1 MRRRARS
8 ILAVGALLIG
18 GAGFAPIAQA
28 QPAGPAAADTD
39 EVKVFRADVT
49 QEQVPLLLAA
59 GQDGHELGEQVPD
72 RGTATVEVYLT
83 GRQADK
89 LEKQGVDLT
98 EHTLSTGAEKR
109 VGDAAEGV
117 FRPYSGSGGLKE
129 ETLRTARENPGLT
142 KVVSI
147 GRTVKGQDILA
158 LKLTRQ
164 AKKSKDGSRPAVLY
178 MSNQHAREW
187 ITPEMTRRLLHH
199 YLDNYKKDRRI
210 RELVDSTELWFVL
223 SANPDGYDYTFEN
236 TDNRLW
242 RKNLRDVNGDGSIGT
257 GDGVD
262 LNRNFAY
269 KWGYDNE
276 GSSPNPT
283 SQTYRGA
290 GPGSEPE
297 TKALDA
303 FEKRIGFTYGINYH
317 SAAELLLYGVGW
329 QVATNTPDDVLYK
342 ALAGT
347 PENSAIPGYHPQVSS
362 ELYTTNGE
370 ADGHAANVN
379 GMAMFTPEMST
390 CQTASAVDPGDEWN
404 AGDCQSGFNFPDDE
418 RLIQQE
424 FAKNIPFALSV
435 AETAA
440 HPDRPSS
447 SVGLDAPDFTPA
459 PFTTSYSRGAGQEVS
474 VVVRKSVR
482 HKELRYRVN
491 GGRTHEVALRPWRG
505 GETYGGEDNLYF
517 DEYRAK
523 VKDGDAGDKVE
534 VWFTG
539 ETKSGRGTR
548 SEHFTYTVAERPRA
562 DVLVVTEEAQEA
574 QGSQDAQETQGSR
587 DAREAKKAEGARAS
601 HAQVYVDALKANGH
615 RAAVWDVAAQGAPD
629 ALGVLGHFG
638 TVVHHT
644 GAAVPGNATQLQLRA
659 FLNEG
664 GELIEAGERAG
675 GNVDLGGGTLSDDF
689 SQYYLGA
696 YTRTSTTG
704 ATGFTGSGRLDGAGG
719 ALGDAPGNPLD
730 NAGTYSVT
738 SDELPADTYPR
749 FASEGAGKFAGTI
762 NPYGPY
768 AGDWMAAAVHTDDA
782 YKRLTRTVDL
792 TGVNA
797 SDRPTLRTELLWDT
811 ERGYDHAL
819 VEAHTTGADDW
830 TTLPEEG
837 GATATAV
844 PAECEAGFYLDDH
857 PWLEHYLTQSD
868 DGCTATGT
876 TGRWNSLTGSSGGW
890 RQAGF
895 DLSAYAG
902 KSVEVSIAYVTDPG
916 SGGRGVLADETSLV
930 VGGTAT
936 ATEGFETS
944 LGAWQVSG
952 PPAGS
957 PAVLKDWAR
966 TGTLFQTYGAVT
978 TDDTVLLGFGLEH
991 LTDPAAR
998 AALVRKAL
1006 RALDE

>member
-18 GAGFAPIAQA
+18 GASFAPIAQA
-28 QPAGPAAADTD
+28 QPADPGTPDAN

-49 QEQVPLLLAA
+49 KEQVPLLLAT

-72 RGTATVEVYLT
+72 RGTAAVELYLT
-83 GRQADK
+83 EKQAGT
-89 LEKQGVDLT
+89 LEEQGVDLT
-98 EHTLSTGAEKR
+98 EHTLSTQAEKR
-109 VGDAAEGV
+109 VESAADGV
-117 FRPYSGSGGLKE
+117 FRPYSGSGGLRE
-129 ETLRTARENPGLT
+129 EILRTAQENPGLT

-147 GRTVKGQDILA
+147 GKTVNGQDILA
-158 LKLTRQ
+158 LKLTKH
-164 AKKSKDGSRPAVLY
+164 AKKSKDGSKPSVLY

-187 ITPEMTRRLLHH
+187 ITPEMTRRLMHH

-210 RELVDSTELWFVL
+210 REIVDSTELWFVL
-223 SANPDGYDYTFEN
+223 SANPDGYDYTFES

-242 RKNLRDVNGDGSIGT
+242 RKNLRDVNGDGTIST

-269 KWGYDNE
+269 KWGYDDE

-283 SQTYRGA
+283 SETYRGA
-290 GPGSEPE
+290 SPGSEPE

-303 FEKRIGFTYGINYH
+303 FQKRIGFTYGINYH

-347 PENSAIPGYHPQVSS
+347 PDNSAIPGYHPQVSS

-390 CQTASAVDPGDEWN
+390 CKTASDADPDDQWN
-404 AGDCQSGFNFPDDE
+404 ARDCQSGFNFPDDE
-418 RLIQQE
+418 KLIQQE
-424 FAKNIPFALSV
+424 FAKNVPFALSV

-447 SVGLDAPDFTPA
+447 SVGLDAADFTPA
-459 PFTTSYSRGAGQEVS
+459 PFTTSYARGADQEVS

-482 HKELRYRVN
+482 DKELKYRVN
-491 GGRTHEVALRPWRG
+491 GGRTHDATLRPWRG

-523 VKDGDAGDKVE
+523 VRGADPGDRVE

-539 ETKSGRGTR
+539 EEPRGSHDR
-548 SEHFTYTVAERPRA
+548 HGKRAESEHFTYTVAERPRA
-562 DVLVVTEEAQEA
+562 DVLVVAE
-574 QGSQDAQETQGSR
+574 
-587 DAREAKKAEGARAS
+587 EGAKAT
-601 HAQVYVDALKANGH
+601 QTQTYLDALKANGQ
-615 RAAVWDVAAQGAPD
+615 RAAVWDVATQGAPD
-629 ALGVLGHFG
+629 ALGVLGHFDA
-638 TVVHHT
+638 VVHYT

-664 GELIEAGERAG
+664 GKLIEAGEQAG
-675 GNVDLGGGTLSDDF
+675 GDVDLGGGTLSDDF

-696 YTRTSTTG
+696 YTRTATSD
-704 ATGFTGSGRLDGAGG
+704 ATGFTGSGKLDKADGT
-719 ALGDAPGNPLD
+719 LGDAPGNPLD
-730 NAGTYSVT
+730 AAGAYSVT
-738 SDELPADTYPR
+738 SDELDPDTYPQ
-749 FASEGAGKFAGTI
+749 FASEGAGKFAGTV

-768 AGDWMAAAVHTDDA
+768 AGEWMAAAVHTDDA

-792 TGVNA
+792 TGVTA
-797 SDRPTLRTELLWDT
+797 SERPTLRTQLLWDT

-830 TTLPEEG
+830 TTLPEAN
-837 GATATAV
+837 GATGTAV
-844 PAECEAGFYLDDH
+844 PAECAAGFYMAGH
-857 PWLEHYLTQSD
+857 PWLAHYLTLSD
-868 DGCTATGT
+868 EGCTATGT
-876 TGRWNSLTGSSGGW
+876 TGQWNSLTGSSGGW
-890 RQAGF
+890 KQVEF

-902 KSVEVSIAYVTDPG
+902 KSVELSIAYVTDPG
-916 SGGRGVLADETSLV
+916 SGGRGVLADEASLV

-936 ATEGFETS
+936 QTEGFETS

-957 PAVLKDWAR
+957 PAVLKDWTR

-991 LTDPAAR
+991 LAEPAAR
-998 AALVRKAL
+998 AALVRQAL

>member
-18 GAGFAPIAQA
+18 GASFAPIAQA
-28 QPAGPAAADTD
+28 QPADPATPDAN

-49 QEQVPLLLAA
+49 KEQVPLLLAA

-72 RGTATVEVYLT
+72 RGTAAVELYLT
-83 GRQADK
+83 EKQAGT

-98 EHTLSTGAEKR
+98 EHTLSAQSEKR
-109 VGDAAEGV
+109 VESASDGV
-117 FRPYSGSGGLKE
+117 FRPYSGSGGLRE
-129 ETLRTARENPGLT
+129 EILRTARENPGLT

-147 GRTVKGQDILA
+147 GKTVNGQDILA
-158 LKLTRQ
+158 LKLTKH
-164 AKKSKDGSRPAVLY
+164 AKKSRDGSKPAVLY

-187 ITPEMTRRLLHH
+187 ITPEMTRRLMHH

-210 RELVDSTELWFVL
+210 RKIVDSTELWFVL
-223 SANPDGYDYTFEN
+223 SANPDGYDYTFESD
-236 TDNRLW
+236 DNRLW
-242 RKNLRDVNGDGSIGT
+242 RKNLRDVNGDGTIST

-269 KWGYDNE
+269 KWGYDDE

-283 SQTYRGA
+283 SETYRGA
-290 GPGSEPE
+290 SPGSEPE

-303 FEKRIGFTYGINYH
+303 FQKRIGFTYGINYH

-347 PENSAIPGYHPQVSS
+347 PDNSAIPGYHPQVSS

-390 CQTASAVDPGDEWN
+390 CQTASDVDPDDQWN
-404 AGDCQSGFNFPDDE
+404 ARDCQSGFNFPDDE
-418 RLIQQE
+418 ELIQEE

-447 SVGLDAPDFTPA
+447 SVGLDAADFTPA
-459 PFTTSYSRGAGQEVS
+459 PFTTSYARGADQEVS

-482 HKELRYRVN
+482 DKELKYRVN
-491 GGRTHEVALRPWRG
+491 GGRTHDATLRPWRG

-523 VKDGDAGDKVE
+523 VRGADPGDRVE

-539 ETKSGRGTR
+539 ETPRGTHDR
-548 SEHFTYTVAERPRA
+548 HGKRTESAHFTYTVAERPRA
-562 DVLVVTEEAQEA
+562 DVLVVAE
-574 QGSQDAQETQGSR
+574 
-587 DAREAKKAEGARAS
+587 EGAKATRT
-601 HAQVYVDALKANGH
+601 QTYVDALKANGQ
-615 RAAVWDVAAQGAPD
+615 RAAVWDVATQGAPD
-629 ALGVLGHFG
+629 ALGVLGHFD
-638 TVVHHT
+638 TVVHYT

-664 GELIEAGERAG
+664 GKLIEAGEQAG
-675 GNVDLGGGTLSDDF
+675 GEVDLGGGTLSDDF

-696 YTRTSTTG
+696 YTRTATSG
-704 ATGFTGSGRLDGAGG
+704 ATGFAGSGKLDGTGG
-719 ALGDAPGNPLD
+719 TLGDAPGNPLD
-730 NAGTYSVT
+730 AAGAYSVT
-738 SDELPADTYPR
+738 SDELDPGIYPQ
-749 FASEGAGKFAGTI
+749 FASAGAGKFAGTV

-768 AGDWMAAAVHTDDA
+768 AGEWMAAAVHTDDA

-792 TGVNA
+792 TGVTA
-797 SDRPTLRTELLWDT
+797 SDRPVLRTQLLWDT

-830 TTLPEEG
+830 TTLPEAN
-837 GATATAV
+837 GATGTAV
-844 PAECEAGFYLDDH
+844 PAECAAGFYMAGH
-857 PWLEHYLTQSD
+857 PWLAHYLTLSD

-876 TGRWNSLTGSSGGW
+876 TGQWNSLTGSSGGW
-890 RQAGF
+890 KQVEF

-902 KSVEVSIAYVTDPG
+902 KSVELSIAYVTDPG
-916 SGGRGVLADETSLV
+916 SGGRGVLADEASLV

-936 ATEGFETS
+936 QTEGFETS

-957 PAVLKDWAR
+957 PAVLKDWTR

-991 LTDPAAR
+991 LAEPAAR
-998 AALVRKAL
+998 AALVRQAL
-1006 RALDE
+1006 HALDE

>member
-18 GAGFAPIAQA
+18 GASFAPIAQA
-28 QPAGPAAADTD
+28 QPADPATPDAN

-49 QEQVPLLLAA
+49 KEQVPLLLAA

-72 RGTATVEVYLT
+72 RGTAAVELYLT
-83 GRQADK
+83 EKQAGT

-98 EHTLSTGAEKR
+98 EHTLSAQSEKR
-109 VGDAAEGV
+109 VESAADGV
-117 FRPYSGSGGLKE
+117 FRPYSGSGGLRE
-129 ETLRTARENPGLT
+129 EILRTARENPGLT

-147 GRTVKGQDILA
+147 GKTVNGQDILA
-158 LKLTRQ
+158 LKLTRH
-164 AKKSKDGSRPAVLY
+164 AKKSRDGSKPAVLY

-187 ITPEMTRRLLHH
+187 ITPEMTRRLMHH

-210 RELVDSTELWFVL
+210 RKIVDSTELWFVL
-223 SANPDGYDYTFEN
+223 SANPDGYDYTFESD
-236 TDNRLW
+236 DNRLW
-242 RKNLRDVNGDGSIGT
+242 RKNLRDVNGDGTIST

-269 KWGYDNE
+269 KWGYDDE

-283 SQTYRGA
+283 SETYRGA
-290 GPGSEPE
+290 SPGSEPE

-303 FEKRIGFTYGINYH
+303 FQKRIGFTYGINYH

-347 PENSAIPGYHPQVSS
+347 PDNSAIPGYHPQVSS

-390 CQTASAVDPGDEWN
+390 CQTASDVDPDDQWN
-404 AGDCQSGFNFPDDE
+404 ARDCQSGFNFPDDE
-418 RLIQQE
+418 KLIQGE

-447 SVGLDAPDFTPA
+447 SVGLDAADFTPA
-459 PFTTSYSRGAGQEVS
+459 PFTTSYARGADQEVS

-482 HKELRYRVN
+482 DKELKYRVN
-491 GGRTHEVALRPWRG
+491 GGRTHDATLRPWRG

-523 VKDGDAGDKVE
+523 VRGADPGDRVE

-539 ETKSGRGTR
+539 ETPRGTHDR
-548 SEHFTYTVAERPRA
+548 HGKRTESAHFTYTVAERPRA
-562 DVLVVTEEAQEA
+562 DVLVVAE
-574 QGSQDAQETQGSR
+574 
-587 DAREAKKAEGARAS
+587 EGAKATRT
-601 HAQVYVDALKANGH
+601 QTYVDALKANGR

-629 ALGVLGHFG
+629 ALGVLGHFD
-638 TVVHHT
+638 TVVHYT

-664 GELIEAGERAG
+664 GKLIEAGEQAG
-675 GNVDLGGGTLSDDF
+675 GEVDLGGGTLSDDF

-696 YTRTSTTG
+696 YTRTATSG
-704 ATGFTGSGRLDGAGG
+704 ATGFAGSGKLDGTGG
-719 ALGDAPGNPLD
+719 TLGDAPGNPLD
-730 NAGTYSVT
+730 AAGAYSVT
-738 SDELPADTYPR
+738 SDELDPGTYPQ
-749 FASEGAGKFAGTI
+749 FASAGAGKFAGTV

-768 AGDWMAAAVHTDDA
+768 AGEWMAAAVHTDDA

-792 TGVNA
+792 TGVTA
-797 SDRPTLRTELLWDT
+797 SDRPVLRTQLLWDT

-830 TTLPEEG
+830 TTLPEAN
-837 GATATAV
+837 GATGTAV
-844 PAECEAGFYLDDH
+844 PAECAAGFYMAGH
-857 PWLEHYLTQSD
+857 PWLAHYLTLSD

-890 RQAGF
+890 KQVEF

-902 KSVEVSIAYVTDPG
+902 KSVELSIAYVTDPG
-916 SGGRGVLADETSLV
+916 SGGRGVLADEASLV
-930 VGGTAT
+930 VGGTET
-936 ATEGFETS
+936 QTEGFETS

-957 PAVLKDWAR
+957 PAVLKDWTR

-991 LTDPAAR
+991 LAEPAAR
-998 AALVRKAL
+998 AALVRQAL
-1006 RALDE
+1006 HALDE